1 MTKEEWESV
10 ERKLCFPADSVHL
23 KVDGYNITLW
33 VMIYKMKMVI
43 AVYVDGHIKGEW
55 LVKDCDI
62 RRRFYQRSKHS
73 LLTAAEKK
81 KLARKSK
88 SVQKEVQER
97 TAYYS
102 FSPYWTSF
110 QSLKRHLIKNNESI
124 ELCKEDCD
132 CDG

>member
-10 ERKLCFPADSVHL
+10 EHKLLYPGAYARL
-23 KVDGYNITLW
+23 KVDGYSITLM
-33 VMIYKMKMVI
+33 VLRYKMKMVI
-43 AVYVDGHIKGEW
+43 AVYTDGYIKGEW

-73 LLTAAEKK
+73 LLTAADKK

-97 TAYYS
+97 ATYYS

-110 QSLKRHLIKNNESI
+110 RSLKRHLIKNNTSI
-124 ELCKEDCD
+124 ELCKEEDCN
-132 CDG
+132 G

>member
-62 RRRFYQRSKHS
+62 RRRFYQRSKRS

-81 KLARKSK
+81 KLARESK
-88 SVQKEVQER
+88 SYQKEILEQA
-97 TAYYS
+97 THYS
-102 FSPYWTSF
+102 FSAYWNSF
-110 QSLKRHLIKNNESI
+110 RSLKRHLIKNNESI
-124 ELCKEDCD
+124 ELCEGRDCN
-132 CDG
+132 G

>member
-10 ERKLCFPADSVHL
+10 ERKLCYPGDGVHL
-23 KVDGYNITLW
+23 KIDGYNVTLR

-43 AVYVDGHIKGEW
+43 AIYVNGYIKCEW
-55 LVKDCDI
+55 LIKDCDI

-88 SVQKEVQER
+88 SVQKEVQEWA
-97 TAYYS
+97 TYYS

-110 QSLKRHLIKNNESI
+110 RSLKRHLIKNNTSI
-124 ELCKEDCD
+124 ELCKEEDCN
-132 CDG
+132 G